1 MLVCFMTIW
10 NIYTQWVQIM
20 AVWYN
25 LRSFGFFSRFG
36 KFGARKNLATP
47 VELQLG
53 GYEEK

>member
-1 MLVCFMTIW
+1 
-10 NIYTQWVQIM
+10 M